1 MNIMKNYNRLLEG
14 KRVFVTT
21 GARGIG
27 KDIAM
32 LFAKQGAWVGVGGR
46 NAGSLEETVKEICRY
61 SEGSKGYVVDLG
73 SKEQV
78 EATAGQVLD
87 DIGGVDILV
96 NTVGINIHGR
106 IDECSDELMERM
118 LETNYKSGL
127 RFARRFLPGMMERRG
142 GNIINISSIHGV
154 MTMPGFG
161 IYAGTKGAMN
171 ATARAMALDYA
182 DYGIRVNTICPG
194 LIMSNNMM
202 DEVYGYPEGK
212 EREDFMEMLR
222 RMQPL
227 APGKMEDISDA
238 ALYLASDM
246 SSYMTGQILMVDGG
260 ASIKAH

>member
-1 MNIMKNYNRLLEG
+1 M
-14 KRVFVTT
+14 
-21 GARGIG
+21 
-27 KDIAM
+27 
-32 LFAKQGAWVGVGGR
+32 
-46 NAGSLEETVKEICRY
+46 KEICRY

-161 IYAGTKGAMN
+161 IYAGTKG
-171 ATARAMALDYA
+171 R
-182 DYGIRVNTICPG
+182 
-194 LIMSNNMM
+194 
-202 DEVYGYPEGK
+202 
-212 EREDFMEMLR
+212 
-222 RMQPL
+222 
-227 APGKMEDISDA
+227 
-238 ALYLASDM
+238 
-246 SSYMTGQILMVDGG
+246 
-260 ASIKAH
+260 